1 MNSPRRLISLTLATA
16 LSFGISA
23 HALAETVTG
32 AWTHAFTM
40 GDTAKYPADFSHF
53 DYVNPDAP
61 KTGTLRLGARGGFDT
76 FNPILPKGDVASGL
90 GLTYDTLMTPSLDEN
105 NTYYGHLARE
115 LFIEPDYSAV
125 TFRLDPDAR
134 WHDGTPITASDVVW
148 TFEKMLELSP
158 NQAQYYVSV
167 SKAEAL
173 SEGEVKFTFNET
185 NNREL
190 PLILGQL
197 LVLPQHWWDGT
208 DAKGNTRDIGAST
221 QEPTLGSGAYKLV
234 SFDAGKTITYE
245 RVPEYWAAE
254 KPTEVGHNNFDTLQ
268 YEYFLDEN
276 VWFEGFKGDQFDF
289 WSEYSARRWA
299 TGFDFPAVADGR
311 VVREEFPQ
319 DYASSGLMTGFIP
332 NLRRDKFQNE
342 KLREALNFAFDFE
355 ELNKT
360 VFFDQYER
368 IDSFFYGLPFGAK
381 DLPQGEELEILESVR
396 DLVPES
402 VFTEPYTNPVAGD
415 SAKLRS
421 NLRSAITLFNEAGY
435 TLAGNQ
441 MVDAS
446 GKPLEIEL
454 LSHQAS
460 LEPVFQNLV
469 TNLKQIGVTLT
480 IRMVD
485 TPQYINRLRSFDYDM
500 VYTQWAQSFSPGNEQ
515 RFFFGSGS
523 ANSEGSQNYAGIAD
537 KGIDALIE
545 KLIAADDRATQEA
558 ASAALDRALLHHHY
572 VIPGYTLRHSRTARW
587 DRFSHPEN
595 LPAFSSGFPTIWWWD
610 EAKAAKTK

>member
-1 MNSPRRLISLTLATA
+1 MKSHRRLISLTLATA

-23 HALAETVTG
+23 HAWAESVTG

-40 GDTAKYPADFSHF
+40 GEEAKYPADFAHF
-53 DYVNPDAP
+53 DYVNPEAP
-61 KTGTLRLGARGGFDT
+61 KAGTLRLGTRGGFDT
-76 FNPILPKGDVASGL
+76 FNPILPKGDTAAGL
-90 GLTYDTLMTPSLDEN
+90 GLTYDTLLVPSLDEN
-105 NTYYGHLARE
+105 NTYYGHLAHE
-115 LFIEPDYSAV
+115 LLIEPDYSAV

-134 WHDGTPITASDVVW
+134 WHDGESITATDVVW
-148 TFEKMLELSP
+148 TFEKMIELSP
-158 NQAQYYVSV
+158 NQAQYYASV

-173 SEGEVKFTFNET
+173 SDGEVKFSFSEK

-197 LVLPQHWWDGT
+197 LVLPQHWWEGT
-208 DAKGNTRDIGAST
+208 DAKGNPRDIGAST
-221 QEPTLGSGAYKLV
+221 QEPPLGSGSYKLAT
-234 SFDAGKTITYE
+234 FDAGKTITYE
-245 RVPEYWAAE
+245 RVPDYWATE
-254 KPTEVGHNNFDTLQ
+254 KPTEVGQNNFDTLK
-268 YEYFLDEN
+268 YEYFLDES

-299 TGFDFPAVADGR
+299 TGFDFPAVTDGR

-332 NLRRDKFQNE
+332 NLRREKFQNE
-342 KLREALNFAFDFE
+342 KLREAINYTFDFE
-355 ELNKT
+355 ELNRT
-360 VFFDQYER
+360 VFFEQYER
-368 IDSFFYGLPFGAK
+368 IDSFFYGLPFAAK

-396 DLVPES
+396 ELIPES
-402 VFTEPYTNPVAGD
+402 VFTEPYANPVAGD
-415 SAKLRS
+415 STKLRA
-421 NLRSAITLFNEAGY
+421 NLRSAIALFNEAGY
-435 TLAGNQ
+435 TLTGNQ
-441 MVDAS
+441 MVDVS
-446 GKPLEIEL
+446 GQPLEIEL
-454 LSHQAS
+454 LSHQSS
-460 LEPVFQNLV
+460 LEPVFQNLA
-469 TNLKQIGVTLT
+469 TNLKQIGVTLNL
-480 IRMVD
+480 RFVD

-523 ANSEGSQNYAGIAD
+523 ATAEGSQNYAGIAD
-537 KGIDALIE
+537 NGIDVLIE

-587 DRFSHPEN
+587 DRFSHPEA

-610 EAKAAKTK
+610 ETKAANTK